1 MEERNI
7 EIEINLKIEKIH
19 KTSDWVFESLIK
31 LIGSQQKR
39 LRENKKTNCQN
50 KNEVMIIT
58 ANSTDCKR

>member
-31 LIGSQQKR
+31 LIGS
-39 LRENKKTNCQN
+39 
-50 KNEVMIIT
+50 
-58 ANSTDCKR
+58 